1 MAPFSDGT
9 PQASQWTIP
18 PGHFFD
24 YEIQTTRDDAGTYF
38 YHTHV
43 GMDEVSAFGALIVN
57 DFGKPPYDYDEDR
70 LLIWSDY
77 FNKTDHN
84 MTVGL
89 QAVWPG
95 EVNSVLLNGVGV
107 AIGHE
112 PKNSG
117 TCALP
122 IIEVDP
128 CTKYRLRFISSTALS
143 FLMIGF
149 EGHHEMAVIGA
160 DSRYTKPA
168 PIDRMQIASGQTFD
182 VLFQAKTNEELL
194 ADGKTDYIIQFQ
206 TLD

>member
-1 MAPFSDGT
+1 
-9 PQASQWTIP
+9 
-18 PGHFFD
+18 
-24 YEIQTTRDDAGTYF
+24 
-38 YHTHV
+38 
-43 GMDEVSAFGALIVN
+43 MDEVSAFGALIVN